1 MQDQVSPPLP
11 LTADV
16 ESAWEVISI
25 SSTFIEDSHLVGQKA
40 VGSFK
45 QTQRPRHP
53 HSSRLVRSSTMSV
66 RLGPLTGTLTGTLS
80 HQRQEPTGQNC
91 IAIVSK
97 CLALLLEPTTHS
109 HVKTNLP
116 MHKKKVLRR
125 ISNGSASSEL
135 V

>member
-1 MQDQVSPPLP
+1 MLMQDQVSPPPP

-25 SSTFIEDSHLVGQKA
+25 SSTFIEDSHLVGQKE

-45 QTQRPRHP
+45 QTERPRDP
-53 HSSRLVRSSTMSV
+53 HSSRLVRSSALSV
-66 RLGPLTGTLTGTLS
+66 RLGPLTGTLP

-91 IAIVSK
+91 IAIVFTCS
-97 CLALLLEPTTHS
+97 ALLLEPTIHS

-116 MHKKKVLRR
+116 MHKKKYSGEFPMDQLLL
-125 ISNGSASSEL
+125 S
-135 V
+135 